1 MSYQVLARK
10 YRPRNFET
18 LVGQE
23 HVVRALTHALHSGRL
38 HHAYLF
44 TGTRGVGKTT
54 LSRILAKSLNCVGP
68 DGTGGITATP
78 CGVCEA
84 CTAIDAGRFVDY
96 IEMDA
101 ASNRG
106 VDEMAQLLEQAV
118 YAPTN
123 ARFKVY
129 MIDEVHMLTNHAF
142 NSMLKTLEEPPEHV
156 KFILATT
163 DPQKIPVT
171 VLSRCLQ
178 FNLKQM
184 PPGHIIGHLENI
196 LGQEGITFEQPAL
209 RLLATGAHGSMR
221 DALSLTDQ
229 AIAYAAGAV
238 SLDAVQGMLGAL
250 DQSYLI
256 RLLDALAA
264 QDGADLL
271 AVADEMATRS
281 LSYNGALQDLGTL
294 LHRIAL
300 AQTVPAALP
309 EDLPEYADIVRL
321 AGLFDAEEVQLYY
334 QIAVHGRNELGLAP
348 DEYAGFS
355 MTLLR
360 MLAFRPGVGGAEG
373 QPAAAPAV
381 SRQAAMA
388 SARAAA
394 GAAPAR
400 AAANVQA
407 NHASVVPPSV
417 IAGAAAMARNDAA
430 QAPAAAAVAAAS
442 VAAPAPAA
450 QTPAD
455 AAMVAAAQ
463 PPAAAPSPATAA
475 PTPAAAPSAPPP
487 ATPAAAPAAA
497 APISTARA
505 AINAALEAA
514 RAASRPGG
522 ARPAASAPAAPA
534 PAAPP
539 SPPSVSAAS
548 TAQAPAAP
556 QASAH
561 APQSAPQAVAPQ
573 AAAPARPA
581 PWEDM
586 PPAADG
592 GAAVLEAPVRV
603 APPVAAPQYVAPA
616 PQAKAKPP
624 VAEDD
629 DLPPWVTEFSDD
641 SASPAQGT
649 AHPYAPEP
657 AAAPAQQATDPH
669 AIAMPARAAAAPAK
683 APYAYVIT
691 PVPELNWDGN
701 WPAVAAALPL
711 RGTAQQLAMQA
722 EMVKCYFEGN
732 AALFHLRVPIETWR
746 TPGNIEKLTTALA
759 ERFGRVVRVDSE
771 LGAVWYTAS
780 AEAQAY
786 REACQ
791 RAAEETVAND
801 PFVNSMIREL
811 DAWVV
816 PGSIVPP
823 QTAAAA

>member
-10 YRPRNFET
+10 YRPKNFET

-54 LSRILAKSLNCVGP
+54 LSRILAKSLNCIGP
-68 DGTGGITATP
+68 DGTGGITAQP

-118 YAPTN
+118 YAPSN

-184 PPGHIIGHLENI
+184 PPGHIISHLDNI
-196 LGQEGITFEQPAL
+196 LGQEGIAFEQPAL
-209 RLLATGAHGSMR
+209 RLLAQGAHGSMR

-229 AIAYAAGAV
+229 AIAYAAGEV
-238 SLDAVQGMLGAL
+238 TLDAVQGMLGAL
-250 DQSYLI
+250 DQSYLV
-256 RLLDALAA
+256 RLLDALAQ

-271 AVADEMATRS
+271 AVADEMASRS

-309 EDLPEYADIVRL
+309 QDLPEYADIVRL
-321 AGLFDAEEVQLYY
+321 AAAFDAEEVQLFY

-348 DEYAGFS
+348 DEYAGFT

-360 MLAFRPGVGGAEG
+360 MLAFRPGIGGADG
-373 QPAAAPAV
+373 VPAVPASVPGNRPAAV
-381 SRQAAMA
+381 AA
-388 SARAAA
+388 ARAAA
-394 GAAPAR
+394 GASAPAAR
-400 AAANVQA
+400 AATNSVAS
-407 NHASVVPPSV
+407 HAAVTPPAVV
-417 IAGAAAMARNDAA
+417 
-430 QAPAAAAVAAAS
+430 AAVAASMARS
-442 VAAPAPAA
+442 EAPPPRAAAPAPAPAPVAAPAPA
-450 QTPAD
+450 P
-455 AAMVAAAQ
+455 V
-463 PPAAAPSPATAA
+463 PP
-475 PTPAAAPSAPPP
+475 
-487 ATPAAAPAAA
+487 PAAAPAAA
-497 APISTARA
+497 APATSGAPISSARA

-514 RAASRPGG
+514 RAASKGRPG
-522 ARPAASAPAAPA
+522 SAPSAPSSAPKPAAPA
-534 PAAPP
+534 PAAEP
-539 SPPSVSAAS
+539 AA
-548 TAQAPAAP
+548 AAPAPAAP
-556 QASAH
+556 
-561 APQSAPQAVAPQ
+561 VQ
-573 AAAPARPA
+573 AAPPPPPAAAKAPA
-581 PWEDM
+581 PWD
-586 PPAADG
+586 D
-592 GAAVLEAPVRV
+592 
-603 APPVAAPQYVAPA
+603 APPVAVMEAPVQQARPAAPPPQQAPA
-616 PQAKAKPP
+616 
-624 VAEDD
+624 DD

-641 SASPAQGT
+641 SASA
-649 AHPYAPEP
+649 AVSAP
-657 AAAPAQQATDPH
+657 AAQSSEQPAV
-669 AIAMPARAAAAPAK
+669 IMPQRAAKQAAPSG
-683 APYAYVIT
+683 PYVIT
-691 PVPELNWDGN
+691 PVPGLDWDGN
-701 WPAVAAALPL
+701 WPAVAAVLPL
-711 RGTAQQLAMQA
+711 RGIAQQLAVQA
-722 EMVKCYFEGN
+722 ELIECLHDGHSTTFR
-732 AALFHLRVPIETWR
+732 LRVPIDTWR
-746 TPGNIEKLTTALA
+746 SPANVEKLAAVLS
-759 ERFGRVVRVDSE
+759 ERFGRKVNVDTE

-780 AEAQAY
+780 AEAQAH

-791 RAAEETVAND
+791 LQAEETIASD
-801 PFVNSMIREL
+801 PFVL
-811 DAWVV
+811 DMKRAFDAFVV
-816 PGSIVPP
+816 PGTITPAPAGS
-823 QTAAAA
+823 AAPTLH